1 MRISDWS
8 SDVCSSDLSLWPAG
22 GYKAG
27 DHCHP
32 FDANRD
38 KQQES
43 DRQPWSAE
51 YLRQNLIFVEPPR
64 MLVEVLIIQRWG
76 RGYSPPFDFHPR
88 LKDCGRAWRHTEGW
102 IGRRMAHKPR
112 RRRRGAIEMSDP
124 MKLVGNA
131 WPPWIISKS
140 TGVKPI

>member
-8 SDVCSSDLSLWPAG
+8 SDVCSSDLRQRAGICRNAFRERGSLWPAG

-51 YLRQNLIFVEPPR
+51 YLRHNLIYMEPLP
-64 MLVEVLIIQRWG
+64 MLVEVMTIQRWG
-76 RGYSPPFDFHPR
+76 QVYSQPSDLHPR
-88 LKDCGRAWRHTEGW
+88 LKDGVVSRRHTDAA
-102 IGRRMAHKPR
+102 IVRRWADKQR
-112 RRRRGAIEMSDP
+112 RRRRGDNERRDQNQT
-124 MKLVGNA
+124 VG
-131 WPPWIISKS
+131 
-140 TGVKPI
+140 

>member
-76 RGYSPPFDFHPR
+76 RGYSPPFAFHPR

-112 RRRRGAIEMSDP
+112 RRRRGAIEMSDR
-124 MKLVGNA
+124 KEERRVGQEGE
-131 WPPWIISKS
+131 S
-140 TGVKPI
+140 TWR